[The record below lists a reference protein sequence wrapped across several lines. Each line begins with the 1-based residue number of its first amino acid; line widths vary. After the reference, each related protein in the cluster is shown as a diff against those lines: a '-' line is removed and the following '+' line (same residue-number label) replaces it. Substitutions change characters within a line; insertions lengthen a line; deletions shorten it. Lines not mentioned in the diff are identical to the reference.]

1 MSEIR
6 WNETFL
12 ADVPEG
18 FIEADEAMKQQ
29 MNTPWGAPQ
38 YLLQDPDRHMI
49 ISLAS
54 RQTGG
59 LTALLAGNVEEVV
72 RNMEPK
78 VAKAMQSFGYRQ
90 GSFLERTVADTKAYG
105 FSYEYTAQN
114 TGMSSETY
122 MMKNEKTYYYFH
134 VYYRTELK
142 DESLP
147 VWNAVLDSMRRI

>member
-6 WNETFL
+6 WNETYL
-12 ADVPEG
+12 VCIPEG
-18 FIEADEAMKQQ
+18 FKEADEAMKQQ

-38 YLLQDPDRHMI
+38 YLLQDADRHMI

-54 RQTGG
+54 KQTSGF
-59 LTALLAGNVEEVV
+59 TALLAGNVEEVV

-78 VAKAMQSFGYRQ
+78 VAKAMKSFGYQQ
-90 GSFLERTVADTKAYG
+90 GSFLQKTVADTEAYG

-114 TGMSSETY
+114 IGMSSETY

-134 VYYRTELK
+134 VYYRTELR

-147 VWNAVLDSMRRI
+147 VWNEILAGMRRI